1 MFPIVRPRSMIL
13 LGAAAV
19 VVGIAALGGTL
30 LLVGQDAEGKDLNDP
45 DPQAVSTVSVCSDV
59 KVHAWVTMNVGT
71 VAEPD
76 NKNVDY
82 DIDATRHD
90 HDPFGLTLAKGCN
103 SAAGA
108 FGSRVELK
116 APGLNKGRPLY
127 VTAPADGKHVLVLR
141 LTRHADGTVTSTQ
154 QLVAAR

>member
-13 LGAAAV
+13 LGAAVV
-19 VVGIAALGGTL
+19 VVGAAVLGGTL

-108 FGSRVELK
+108 FSSRVKLR
-116 APGLNKGRPLY
+116 APGLDKGRPLY
-127 VTAPADGKHVLVLR
+127 VTAPADRRHVLVVR
-141 LTRHADGTVTSTQ
+141 LTRHTDGTVTSTQ
-154 QLVAAR
+154 ELVAAR

>member
-1 MFPIVRPRSMIL
+1 MFPIVRPRSMFL
-13 LGAAAV
+13 LGACLIV
-19 VVGIAALGGTL
+19 VLIGSVVGAL
-30 LLVGQDAEGKDLNDP
+30 LLIGEDAEGKELNDP
-45 DPQAVSTVSVCSDV
+45 DPQAVSEVAVCSDV

-71 VAEPD
+71 VAKPD
-76 NKNVDY
+76 DKNVDY
-82 DIDATRHD
+82 DVDATRHD

-108 FGSRVELK
+108 FNSRMQFK

-127 VTAPADGKHVLVLR
+127 VTAPADRRHVLVLR
-141 LTRHADGTVTSTQ
+141 LTQHADGTVTSTQ

>member
-1 MFPIVRPRSMIL
+1 MFPIVRPRSMVL
-13 LGAAAV
+13 LGAAVIVVAV
-19 VVGIAALGGTL
+19 AALGGTL
-30 LLVGQDAEGKDLNDP
+30 LLVGKDAEGKDLNDP
-45 DPQAVSTVSVCSDV
+45 DPQAVSDIAVCSDV

-76 NKNVDY
+76 DRFVDY
-82 DIDATRHD
+82 DVDATRHD
-90 HDPFGLTLAKGCN
+90 HDPFGRTLAEGCN

-108 FGSRVELK
+108 FGSRAQFK

-127 VTAPADGKHVLVLR
+127 VTAPADRRHVLVLR